1 MAKWHRAPQGEFQ
14 GVSKIIYGGYI
25 GKICNCILVNMQIS
39 SEMLIGLTLDFTN
52 ILIGSET

>member
-39 SEMLIGLTLDFTN
+39 SEMLIGLT
-52 ILIGSET
+52 